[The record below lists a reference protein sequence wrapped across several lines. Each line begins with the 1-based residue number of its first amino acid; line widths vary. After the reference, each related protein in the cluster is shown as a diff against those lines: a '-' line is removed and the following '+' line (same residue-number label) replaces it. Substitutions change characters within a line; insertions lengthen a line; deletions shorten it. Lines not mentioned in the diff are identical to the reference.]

1 MEVTILLYVLVGFVA
16 QMIDGALGMA
26 YGVSSNTF
34 LLSLGIPPAAASASV
49 HMAEVVTTGISGYSH
64 WRLGNVDWKLVRRLL
79 IPGVVGGIA
88 GAYIL
93 TSIDGNIIKPWI
105 AAYLLFMGGLI
116 IYKAYTITPRKK
128 PDEYH
133 GPKVSLL
140 GVLGGFCD
148 AIGGGGWGPVVTS
161 TLVARGKFP
170 RTTIGS
176 VNFSEFFVTFA
187 QSVVFVFTLNFSE
200 YWQIILGLLVGGGIA
215 APLAARMAKE
225 LPVKTLMIM
234 VGVLIIILSIRT
246 IYLAI
251 K

>member
-1 MEVTILLYVLVGFVA
+1 VL
-16 QMIDGALGMA
+16 
-26 YGVSSNTF
+26 
-34 LLSLGIPPAAASASV
+34 
-49 HMAEVVTTGISGYSH
+49 
-64 WRLGNVDWKLVRRLL
+64 
-79 IPGVVGGIA
+79 GGIA

-93 TSIDGNIIKPWI
+93 TSIDGNILKPYI

-116 IYKAYTITPRKK
+116 IYKAYTIEPRKK

-140 GVLGGFCD
+140 GVIGGFCD

-176 VNFSEFFVTFA
+176 VNFSEFFVTLA
-187 QSVVFVFTLNFSE
+187 QSVVFVFTLNFVE
-200 YWQIILGLLVGGGIA
+200 YWQIILGLLIGGSIA
-215 APLAARMAKE
+215 APLAARMTKQM
-225 LPVKTLMIM
+225 PVKTLMIM

-251 K
+251 Q